1 LDSQRENENIDIN
14 EFKKHLE
21 TEVIFYIARNMRNFT
36 LITRKYV
43 YLPQNFIQ
51 MKMEE
56 TRKVFIITHELLV
69 KRNKSNEVAVLKN
82 LSSRDKTRLLE
93 EENQITIK
101 TVTN

>member
-1 LDSQRENENIDIN
+1 LDSQKENENIDIN

-21 TEVIFYIARNMRNFT
+21 TEIIFYIATKMRNFT
-36 LITRKYV
+36 LVTRKYI
-43 YLPQNFIQ
+43 YLPQNYIQ

-82 LSSRDKTRLLE
+82 LLSKDKARLLE

-101 TVTN
+101 TVIN